1 MLFISGLLLIFTH
14 NLNLIDMGKHQ
25 FKTTNIKGKQYVEVN
40 ERVKAFKSLS
50 EYKDMSMETEIV
62 HLTDDSCVVKAII
75 KDASGRIL
83 ATGMAQEDK
92 SSSRINQTSYVE
104 NCETSAVGR
113 ALGFMGIG
121 IDTSIATADEVDM
134 AIKKQDST
142 PTTNTTATTQSSSP
156 DVFKQSIDY
165 LKNTPVDKKETS
177 FEMIM
182 SKHGSKFSEKQV
194 EALKKFM

>member
-1 MLFISGLLLIFTH
+1 
-14 NLNLIDMGKHQ
+14 MGQHQ
-25 FKTTNIKGKQYVEVN
+25 FKTTNIKGKKYVEVN
-40 ERVKAFKSLS
+40 ERVKAFRTLS
-50 EYKDMSMETEIV
+50 EYKGWSLTSEIV
-62 HLTDDSCVVKAII
+62 HLTDDSCVVKSIVT
-75 KDASGRIL
+75 DADGNVCS
-83 ATGMAQEDK
+83 TGMAQEDK

-134 AIKKQDST
+134 AIKKQDSSSSPST
-142 PTTNTTATTQSSSP
+142 PTSNTPAVSNDP

-165 LKNTPVDKKETS
+165 LKNTPNDKKDMS